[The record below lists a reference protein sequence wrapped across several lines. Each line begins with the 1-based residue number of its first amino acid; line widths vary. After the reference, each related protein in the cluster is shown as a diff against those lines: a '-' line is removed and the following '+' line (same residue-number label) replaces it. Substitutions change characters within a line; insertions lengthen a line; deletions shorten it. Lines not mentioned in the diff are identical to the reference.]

1 MALKFTRKTL
11 QTNNNTNTRTR
22 NGRIRQSVQ
31 NQQQNQ
37 QQNHQ
42 QNQGQMIWGRA
53 TWLFLHTLAHKIKE
67 ESFINI
73 RKQLLDFIVNICHL
87 LPCPICRNH
96 ADNYIKN
103 VNFNTIKTKQDLKYM
118 LFTFHNSVNSN
129 KNLPIF
135 PYDKLD
141 STYENSNLI
150 NTANYFF
157 LNFKHNGFMKAVVEN
172 NRRNQL
178 KIQIQ
183 KWLQEN
189 SRYFN

>member
-1 MALKFTRKTL
+1 MTLKFTRKTL
-11 QTNNNTNTRTR
+11 QTNNNNTNTRPR
-22 NGRIRQSVQ
+22 NGRILQPP
-31 NQQQNQ
+31 
-37 QQNHQ
+37 QNHQ
-42 QNQGQMIWGRA
+42 QKQGQMIWGRA

-73 RKQLLDFIVNICHL
+73 RKQLLDFIVSICNL

-103 VNFNTIKTKQDLKYM
+103 VNFNTIQTKQDLKYM

-135 PYDKLD
+135 PYGKLD

-150 NTANYFF
+150 NATNYFF

-183 KWLQEN
+183 KWLHEN